1 MSDCVMEVEKVSSVK
16 ISASNEKLQ
25 RELRRVRE
33 ENRTRIGAVGEH
45 HQVLL
50 PQDASAEGRAGACPG

>member
-25 RELRRVRE
+25 RELRRVRK
-33 ENRTRIGAVGEH
+33 ENRKLTLRMIREV
-45 HQVLL
+45 
-50 PQDASAEGRAGACPG
+50 P